1 MKEELYYFMDAIG
14 AIFNLAFFIL
24 IIYLI
29 SRVAHHF
36 NNTKKK
42 LNEMDKKIDELKEII
57 SKRDS

>member
-1 MKEELYYFMDAIG
+1 MRGDYDMDAFI
-14 AIFNLAFFIL
+14 AIWNLAFLIF

-42 LNEMDKKIDELKEII
+42 LNEMDKKIDEIKEII
-57 SKRDS
+57 SKEDS